1 MNIIVNIIHTAN
13 ENAGIGKN
21 PIKTIQEVVA
31 ALGEEV
37 EATTVHNV
45 HFGY

>member
-13 ENAGIGKN
+13 ENAGTGKN

-31 ALGEEV
+31 ALEV
-37 EATTVHNV
+37 VATMVGV
-45 HFGY
+45 K

>member
-13 ENAGIGKN
+13 ENAGTGKN

-31 ALGEEV
+31 ALEEEEV
-37 EATTVHNV
+37 VATMVGV
-45 HFGY
+45 K

>member
-31 ALGEEV
+31 ALEEEEEV
-37 EATTVHNV
+37 ATIVRV
-45 HFGY
+45 K

>member
-13 ENAGIGKN
+13 ENAGTGKK
-21 PIKTIQEVVA
+21 PIKTIKEVVA

>member
-31 ALGEEV
+31 ALEV
-37 EATTVHNV
+37 VATMVGV
-45 HFGY
+45 K